1 MYRIRFHGRGGQG
14 LKTASRILGT
24 AFFLQG
30 YEVQD
35 APRYG
40 AERRGAPIF
49 AFVRA
54 DTKPINERGVINNPD
69 LVVVADDSLIAIPAA
84 GVLQGLT
91 AETVLLILSHHSANE
106 WQHRLNC
113 NSTILTLPPFELN
126 EDIIQSSTVGTIC
139 TAAAASLLDVISLD
153 VLEQA
158 IQQEL
163 SMLDK
168 LGIKKNLQAA
178 RKTYAELA
186 DQKIHISEKVD
197 LSAVNYQSPEW
208 VEVPFDEAR
217 ISAPVIHAGLTSVE
231 VRTGLW
237 RTMRPV
243 INYDLCNHCWW
254 VCSSF
259 CPDSAIN
266 VDKENYPQ
274 IDYDH
279 CKGCL
284 ICVAQCPPHAITAI
298 AENKAQNMD
307 QGISLGLDSSGV
319 KS

>member
-24 AFFLQG
+24 AFFLEG

-49 AFVRA
+49 AYVRA
-54 DTKPINERGVINNPD
+54 DKKLIKERGIITDPD
-69 LVVVADDSLIAIPAA
+69 LVIVADDNLIAIPAA
-84 GVLQGLT
+84 GVLQGIV
-91 AETVLLILSHHSANE
+91 AETILLILSHTPATE
-106 WQHRLNC
+106 WQQRLNIDAIVITIPPLEP
-113 NSTILTLPPFELN
+113 ST
-126 EDIIQSSTVGTIC
+126 DIIQFSTVGTIC
-139 TAAAASLLDVISLD
+139 TAAAARLIGLIPKHSLD
-153 VLEQA
+153 LA
-158 IQQEL
+158 IRQEL
-163 SMLDK
+163 VALDDFV
-168 LGIKKNLQAA
+168 IEKNIQAA
-178 RKTYAELA
+178 NKAFELMRSFHGLLKEKQPLPI
-186 DQKIHISEKVD
+186 DKYQKPDWID
-197 LSAVNYQSPEW
+197 
-208 VEVPFDEAR
+208 VPFDDAR
-217 ISAPVIHAGLTSVE
+217 ISAPIIHGALTSVE

-243 INYDLCNHCWW
+243 VNYELCNRCWW

-266 VDKENYPQ
+266 IDKDNYPQ
-274 IDYDH
+274 IDYEH

-298 AENKAQNMD
+298 AESEAGKP
-307 QGISLGLDSSGV
+307 V
-319 KS
+319 EV